1 MNAEPLAAP
10 DPSLPI
16 LGKAEV
22 QVPKSRKPYT
32 IKKQRESWTDEEHMR
47 FLEALKKY
55 DRDWKRIE
63 AYVGTKNAAQ
73 IHSHA
78 QKYFLKVQKN
88 NTGDHV
94 PPPGGGGSRYPPR
107 VQGGQSQEEK
117 NRKRREKKQREREA
131 KAAESGCGLVSS
143 HS

>member
-63 AYVGTKNAAQ
+63 AYVGTKNVIQ
-73 IHSHA
+73 IRSHA

-94 PPPGGGGSRYPPR
+94 PPPRPKRKSAPSGGD
-107 VQGGQSQEEK
+107 SQV
-117 NRKRREKKQREREA
+117 RC
-131 KAAESGCGLVSS
+131 S
-143 HS
+143 